1 MGSGFLRR
9 LPRALL
15 IFCFPAAALAQSEPP
30 PGNPVIS
37 LAVLLQEYRD
47 LAPAAEGIQVG
58 GGTARIGRM
67 RLDFEEGSLY
77 PLLGPSKQVL
87 GAYFKGR
94 GFYFYRAEGAL
105 DRQTLAFNL
114 SHFAVAPRLQD
125 GILSD
130 PFTHALMVF
139 GPPMLPEL
147 LSAPG
152 TGSEHP
158 VSSNAGLLADFQR
171 LWQVMGKGP
180 IPWDHRATEATLN
193 ENGRRYLYVEIEGK
207 SRPVGYCYDAVESDD
222 ESVFFFAR
230 GSRPELRSLDTLSTQ
245 RLPEDPALAE
255 PDLVLKDIQIQIS
268 TEDNRSGRIRS
279 DLTLWVGENKVRIA
293 RLALA
298 NNLASDPADWKSEKN
313 SVLLRGVTNESG
325 RQLPCSH
332 RYHEVLVELPV
343 AVNKGD
349 LINLRFDTQ
358 WTGFTGM
365 YGESFNNYFTLFGF
379 PWFPSPS
386 GWSESG
392 YSFGLNAKTRKPYLP
407 VASGS
412 TRSLKEV
419 GDFYELEAES
429 TRRMRGIALFAGK
442 YIVQEQQ
449 FPGLLVK
456 VHALSAR
463 EDLMKIMPGIA
474 YKFVQFYN
482 SVLGDYPFTDLD
494 LVEMAQFVGND
505 MYIGHGGVA
514 PPGMVLLT
522 TEAFHARLSEF
533 SEYFSEGV
541 NSRLAHE
548 VAHQW
553 FGHKAI
559 PGSARDRWIAESGAE
574 YMAGMAMAAAQPS
587 QAVITGY
594 PRMLAEWQAD
604 AKLCENIPIEMAYAL
619 EGDNGAMQR
628 ICLLYKRGPL
638 VLHMLHTMV
647 GNERFYAILKAFLD
661 EANNG
666 LVSLEDIQLAA
677 RKVLQTDMDWF
688 FQQWIRESGTPE
700 VHAEY
705 TVRQSGGKFTLIT
718 RATQAAGGS
727 FKKLLIPFVVDY
739 GGGKREAKLLF
750 EDKPEAEAQFEL
762 LQRPQSIAVDPSHNN
777 LAVYR

>member
-1 MGSGFLRR
+1 MSSL
-9 LPRALL
+9 ALL
-15 IFCFPAAALAQSEPP
+15 LVGFPAGALAQSDASQGAPP
-30 PGNPVIS
+30 VG
-37 LAVLLQEYRD
+37 LAVMLQEYHN
-47 LAPAAEGIQVG
+47 LLPAAEGIRVG
-58 GGTARIGRM
+58 GRTARIGRM
-67 RLDFEEGSLY
+67 RLEFEEGVLF
-77 PLLGPSKQVL
+77 PLQGASKQVL
-87 GAYFKGR
+87 GAYYEGR
-94 GFYFYRAEGAL
+94 GYYFYKSEGGV
-105 DRQTLAFNL
+105 DRQTLAYNL
-114 SHFAVAPRLQD
+114 SHFAVAPRLQE

-139 GPPMLPEL
+139 GPPMMAEL

-152 TGSEHP
+152 SVQDSP
-158 VSSNAGLLADFQR
+158 VGKGAELMAEFQKS
-171 LWQVMGKGP
+171 WQAMGKGP
-180 IPWDHRATEATLN
+180 APWDHRATEASLN
-193 ENGRRYLYVEIEGK
+193 GNGRRYLYVEIEGK
-207 SRPVGYCYDAVESDD
+207 SRSLGYCYDAVENND
-222 ESVFFFAR
+222 ERVFFFAR
-230 GSRPELRSLDTLSTQ
+230 GSRLELRSLDTLSIQ
-245 RLPEDPALAE
+245 RLPKDSAPAG
-255 PDLVLKDIQIQIS
+255 PDLVLKDIQLQVS
-268 TEDNRSGRIRS
+268 TEDNRSGRIGS
-279 DLTLWVGENKVRIA
+279 DLTLWVSADKVRIA

-298 NNLASDPADWKSEKN
+298 NNRASDPADWKSETN
-313 SVLLRGVTNESG
+313 SVHLRRVTNESG
-325 RQLPCSH
+325 RELPSSH
-332 RYHEVLVELPV
+332 RYHEVLVELPH
-343 AVNKGD
+343 AVNQGD

-379 PWFPSPS
+379 AWFPSPS

-429 TRRMRGIALFAGK
+429 TRPMRGIALFAGK
-442 YIVQEQQ
+442 YTAHEQQ

-456 VHALSAR
+456 IHAFSAR

-482 SVLGDYPFTDLD
+482 SVLGDYPFGDLD
-494 LVEMAQFVGND
+494 LVEMSQFVGND
-505 MYIGHGGVA
+505 TYIGHGGVA

-533 SEYFSEGV
+533 SEYFAEGT

-559 PGSARDRWIAESGAE
+559 PGSTRDWWIAESGAE
-574 YMAGMAMAAAQPS
+574 YMSGMAMTATGPS
-587 QAVITGY
+587 QAAITGF

-604 AKLCENIPIEMAYAL
+604 AKLCDKLPIEMAYAL
-619 EGDNGAMQR
+619 EGESGATER
-628 ICLLYKRGPL
+628 VCLLYRRGPL

-647 GNERFYAILKAFLD
+647 GNERFYAILKTFLD
-661 EANNG
+661 QANNG

-677 RKVLQTDMDWF
+677 RKVLETDMDWF
-688 FQQWIRESGTPE
+688 FQQWIREGGTPE
-700 VHAEY
+700 VHTQY
-705 TVRQSGGKFTLIT
+705 TVRESGGKFTLIT
-718 RATQAAGGS
+718 RATQVAGGS

-739 GGGKREAKLLF
+739 GNGKREVKLLF
-750 EDKPEAEAQFEL
+750 EDKPDTEAQFEL
-762 LQRPQSIAVDPSHNN
+762 LQKPQSVTVDPSHNN